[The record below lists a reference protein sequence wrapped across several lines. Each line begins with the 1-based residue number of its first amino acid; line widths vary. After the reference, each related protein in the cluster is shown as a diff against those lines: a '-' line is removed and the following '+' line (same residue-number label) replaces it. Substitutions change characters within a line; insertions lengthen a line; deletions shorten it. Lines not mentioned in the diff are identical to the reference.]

1 MLTIR
6 PIPAFSDNYIW
17 ILTDS
22 DAPRGARA
30 QSSSLAVVVDPGDAE
45 PVIAHLQ
52 AESRTLGAI
61 LITHHHGDHIG
72 GVAEL
77 RAAFPAA
84 QVFGPVD
91 PRIRG
96 ITHPVRDGERF
107 RPHGI
112 GMAMRVM
119 AVPGHTST
127 HIAYLG
133 DGVLF
138 CGDTLFAGGCG
149 RVFDGTFEQLSDS
162 LDRIAA
168 LPADTLI
175 YCAHEY
181 TLANL
186 GFARW
191 VEPQHE
197 PLRARLEADGARDDA
212 GEPTVPSRL
221 ELERATNPFL
231 RTRVPAVIAAAE
243 QFAERPLTT
252 PREVFKALRQWKD
265 TLYD

>member
-1 MLTIR
+1 MLDIR

-17 ILTDS
+17 MLTEMPGS
-22 DAPRGARA
+22 
-30 QSSSLAVVVDPGDAE
+30 AVVVDPGDAD
-45 PVIAHLQ
+45 PVLAALD
-52 AESRTLGAI
+52 AADRDLSAV

-77 RAAFPAA
+77 RAAFPEVRVYGTA
-84 QVFGPVD
+84 D

-96 ITHPVRDGERF
+96 LTDPVAEGALVCPEGLSAAF
-107 RPHGI
+107 
-112 GMAMRVM
+112 RVM
-119 AVPGHTST
+119 EVPGHTST

-133 DGVLF
+133 AGALF

-168 LPADTLI
+168 LPADTLV

-191 VEPQHE
+191 VEPDSAA
-197 PLRARLEADGARDDA
+197 LLARIESDRRRRSTDT
-212 GEPTVPSRL
+212 PTVPSRL
-221 ELERATNPFL
+221 ALELDTNPFL
-231 RTRVPAVIAAAE
+231 RTRIPGVVQAAE
-243 QFAERPLTT
+243 RIAERPLDAG
-252 PREVFKALRQWKD
+252 REVFKVLRQWKD
-265 TLYD
+265 AQYD